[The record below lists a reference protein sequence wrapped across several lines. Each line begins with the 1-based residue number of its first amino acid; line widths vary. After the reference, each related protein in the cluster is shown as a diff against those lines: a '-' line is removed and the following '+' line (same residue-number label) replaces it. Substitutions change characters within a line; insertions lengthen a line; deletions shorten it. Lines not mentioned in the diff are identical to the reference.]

1 MSPPDTAHLT
11 PQTLE
16 EAGDGSEPLEHLSPS
31 SISACV
37 SNQALLRT
45 APQVCHNPGW
55 KTQLVATSSP
65 PSSWQAQTL
74 LPAALL
80 ARPPCHE
87 EQDLPRASQA
97 TEDSHS
103 VRLPPFDRV

>member
-1 MSPPDTAHLT
+1 MSPPDMAHLT

-31 SISACV
+31 SISACI

-55 KTQLVATSSP
+55 KTQLIATSSP
-65 PSSWQAQTL
+65 PLQLAGTD
-74 LPAALL
+74 PAAGSP
-80 ARPPCHE
+80 AGTSA
-87 EQDLPRASQA
+87 LPRGAGFA
-97 TEDSHS
+97 EG
-103 VRLPPFDRV
+103 LPGNGGFPQCSSPTI